1 MGSYYRTLPS
11 HVHPLVAIVSEV
23 NRGELHG
30 YSHYEIVYTCERE
43 EFDVYPTFQES
54 IDRLALVKAPSKS
67 LPAKR
72 AAVVIG
78 LREGLTGPE
87 ILMIQRAVREGDPW
101 SGHMGFPG
109 GRKDDTDASDEAC
122 AKRETLEEIGFDLDG
137 HARFVCQ
144 LSDVNTGWRADRP
157 EMLVAPFVFKVESV
171 PELTLN
177 YEVAATVWIP
187 LHFLLDDDNR
197 GRHQWDW
204 RGEVLESDAFTYNG
218 HLIWGLSLMMIDEL
232 LEIVGNRQSDA
243 ASVERA

>member
-1 MGSYYRTLPS
+1 MALPL
-11 HVHPLVAIVSEV
+11 VHALVAIGSRRYVGRYSMR
-23 NRGELHG
+23 RGTLSATLCTLSGHQ
-30 YSHYEIVYTCERE
+30 
-43 EFDVYPTFQES
+43 EFVVLPTFQES
-54 IDRLALVKAPSKS
+54 IDRLAQIAAPPAP
-67 LPAKR
+67 LPSRR

-78 LREGLTGPE
+78 LRDGAVGPE

-122 AKRETLEEIGFDLDG
+122 AKRETLEEIGFDLEG
-137 HARFVCQ
+137 NARFVCQ

-157 EMLVAPFVFKVESV
+157 EMLVAPFVFEVKSL

-177 YEVAATVWIP
+177 HEVAATVWIP

-204 RGEVLESDAFTYNG
+204 RGEVLESDAFTYSG

-232 LEIVGNRQSDA
+232 LEIVGNRKSDSA
-243 ASVERA
+243 KVERA